1 MNYVQGEFPNACT
14 PEFLH
19 NDAGMFHLEL
29 RAERVG
35 KHVGTEGLPS
45 SLIYN
50 LAGNRRIRCPARR
63 TSGNEVLRLSVELAG
78 ARAFVRVLRL
88 YSDGRE
94 SEIMFRFCVLGAGGP
109 GERRC
114 QWSPPWSI
122 GYRQCNLE
130 GPVPVAA
137 GNSGAIQTGHQSD
150 SYFDWVACG
159 YLHCY
164 EATSGV
170 TWEQDPLPR
179 SPPSAVA
186 LLTRQ
191 VWRSTEN
198 SLHPNERPL
207 RRLHAQ

>member
-45 SLIYN
+45 GLIYN
-50 LAGNRRIRCPARR
+50 LAGNRRLRCPARR
-63 TSGNEVLRLSVELAG
+63 TSGVEVLRLSVKLAG
-78 ARAFVRVLRL
+78 ARALVRVFGLCSDARESEKMFSFRVLRV
-88 YSDGRE
+88 SG
-94 SEIMFRFCVLGAGGP
+94 S

-114 QWSPPWSI
+114 QWSPPTSI
-122 GYRQCNLE
+122 GYRQCNFE
-130 GPVPVAA
+130 GPVPAAA
-137 GNSGAIQTGHQSD
+137 GISGACQTGHQNV
-150 SYFDWVACG
+150 SYFDWVARG

-164 EATSGV
+164 EAMSGV

-186 LLTRQ
+186 RLTRQ
-191 VWRSTEN
+191 V
-198 SLHPNERPL
+198 
-207 RRLHAQ
+207 